1 MTEILFNLALAAAM
15 LWLAMAPLPRGHRC
29 HRRDDP

>member
-1 MTEILFNLALAAAM
+1 MAEILFDLTLAAAL

-29 HRRDDP
+29 HRRDD